1 MKKINYIFLEL
12 FLVIIISLIASY
24 FFFYLDNNF
33 IYINNYFPWDS
44 FEYLKAL
51 KNYEYNSVVYKVLSP
66 FNERIIFP
74 LIVYKTSSILGIE
87 FINSCLFVNLFST
100 IICFIVFFFISI
112 KFNISIITRWLIFII
127 FLFSWEGPLRTAL
140 YYPGS
145 TFGFDCML
153 ISLITLYGYLYLES
167 KNKFYKITLFIF
179 FFLFTLQRGL
189 VIVIIPLIYLILNFS
204 INKYV
209 KLENKYN
216 FFKDTFFYCFA
227 ISLITYFF
235 IKYFSNNEGS
245 YSLFRTIIKFSYFR
259 LHPLEF
265 LYTYYF
271 ALGPVFLLFFS
282 YLFFLKKN
290 KINIIFKKIIN
301 KDIYRFFFSIFLSS
315 LFIVNLGGDDSN
327 RFLLWYLVLYLL
339 FGCICLDYFFK
350 INKKFTFVFIFATG
364 LLWSRFFIPSQPP
377 LAFAEKFIFN
387 QFVGT
392 NYDERFYYGINLFKK
407 FKNKLYED
415 RVVLGDPYNLEKSI
429 KHQNIFVTQNFLDP
443 KYYYFKYLSA
453 YKYKINN
460 IPFPIGY
467 LHNQRDA
474 LIDHPTFGA
483 FWVRLLYILQ
493 WFVLTI
499 LFILRLN
506 KFSK

>member
-12 FLVIIISLIASY
+12 FLVVTISLIAAY

-44 FEYLKAL
+44 FEYLKAI
-51 KNYEYNSVVYKVLSP
+51 KNYEYNSLVYEVLSP
-66 FNERIIFP
+66 FNERILFP
-74 LIVYKTSSILGIE
+74 LIIYKISSIFGIE
-87 FINSCLFVNLFST
+87 YINSCLLVNLFSSIT
-100 IICFIVFFFISI
+100 CFIVFFFFSI
-112 KFNISIITRWLIFII
+112 KFSISIITRWLIFII

-204 INKYV
+204 ISKYV
-209 KLENKYN
+209 KLKNKYN

-227 ISLITYFF
+227 ISIIAYFL
-235 IKYFSNNEGS
+235 IKYFSNNEGT
-245 YSLFRTIIKFSYFR
+245 YSLFKTIIKFSYFR

-290 KINIIFKKIIN
+290 KINFLFKKIIN
-301 KDIYRFFFSIFLSS
+301 KDIYQFFFSIFLSS

-392 NYDERFYYGINLFKK
+392 NYDERFYYGINFLKK

-429 KHQNIFVTQNFLDP
+429 KYQNIFVTQNFLDP

-499 LFILRLN
+499 LFIFRLN